1 MSAQQEARKKRLE
14 QAMKKNILRRKG
26 DDIDIG
32 VLEQKIE
39 KFNKPI
45 TNNVIKNNFDYSQII
60 YIIIDL
66 FAGGLTGLL
75 IGFGFYKLYNSVI
88 PMIILFAFGIMGGFY
103 NITKRI

>member
-26 DDIDIG
+26 DDID

-88 PMIILFAFGIMGGFY
+88 PMIVLFAFGIMGGFY

>member
-1 MSAQQEARKKRLE
+1 MSIQQEARKKRLE
-14 QAMKKNILRRKG
+14 QAMKQNILRRKG
-26 DDIDIG
+26 DDIDI
-32 VLEQKIE
+32 LEKKIT
-39 KFNKPI
+39 KFNNPVI
-45 TNNVIKNNFDYSQII
+45 NNVIKNNFDYSQII

-88 PMIILFAFGIMGGFY
+88 PMIVLFAFGIMGGFY

>member
-26 DDIDIG
+26 DDIDI
-32 VLEQKIE
+32 LEQKIT
-39 KFNKPI
+39 KFNNPVA
-45 TNNVIKNNFDYSQII
+45 NNIIKKNFDYSQIV